1 MAVSR
6 FALQRF
12 PSYGRALLSGHPA
25 LSPAHHHR
33 DGRRIERGNKS
44 ERLSYISSRAL
55 LAAAF
60 AAAARGHWAIGN
72 HVLTSAR
79 CPALRMRKW
88 PIPRTGKTGRTD
100 AGPLHDDRPSPLAS
114 AARKATLIP
123 RAETAPVEFRG
134 VVPFGWCRLA
144 FAKARARLKKR
155 RSAGLS
161 LPGHQIALN

>member
-1 MAVSR
+1 MDPLIEALVQAVLSEMDKP
-6 FALQRF
+6 FVSSNANALVI
-12 PSYGRALLSGHPA
+12 PT
-25 LSPAHHHR
+25 
-33 DGRRIERGNKS
+33 
-44 ERLSYISSRAL
+44 L
-55 LAAAF
+55 LAWPSSVVVHQPHQAVGTP
-60 AAAARGHWAIGN
+60 AARPDRTATDDRKSRVNLGS
-72 HVLTSAR
+72 L
-79 CPALRMRKW
+79 PALRMRKW